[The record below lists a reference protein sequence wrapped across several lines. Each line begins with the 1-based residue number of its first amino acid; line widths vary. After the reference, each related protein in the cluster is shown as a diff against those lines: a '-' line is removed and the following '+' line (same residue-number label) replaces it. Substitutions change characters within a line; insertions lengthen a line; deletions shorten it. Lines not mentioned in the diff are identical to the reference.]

1 MNGQGRYVFAKDG
14 SSYEGEFLD
23 GRMNGY
29 GIYIDKD
36 GGRFEGYYQQGR
48 KHGMG
53 TYVYHNGAT
62 YEGEWAYDKKVR
74 THIAWVWL
82 FRCCIGLKIPDIQR
96 SFCTFS
102 SGASS
107 STAKASS
114 PSRTETCTLAISW
127 TTSSAA
133 AESSAPRR
141 ATCKS

>member
-74 THIAWVWL
+74 MHRVVASVWP
-82 FRCCIGLKIPDIQR
+82 CISLK
-96 SFCTFS
+96 
-102 SGASS
+102 
-107 STAKASS
+107 
-114 PSRTETCTLAISW
+114 
-127 TTSSAA
+127 
-133 AESSAPRR
+133 
-141 ATCKS
+141 